1 MGNCCSCD
9 IESYG
14 IESYGY
20 NRDLHLKKNYKLQN
34 YTTNKIVEK
43 EIENQPGLVKQYY
56 LKTG

>member
-20 NRDLHLKKNYKLQN
+20 NRELHLKKDCKLQN
-34 YTTNKIVEK
+34 HGSKANKKK
-43 EIENQPGLVKQYY
+43 ELENQPVLQKYYY
-56 LKTG
+56 LYS

>member
-20 NRDLHLKKNYKLQN
+20 HKDLHLKKDTITQN
-34 YTTNKIVEK
+34 YVSTHTIEK
-43 EIENQPGLVKQYY
+43 EIENQPGLVKQ
-56 LKTG
+56 

>member
-20 NRDLHLKKNYKLQN
+20 YQDLHLKKNTKTQN
-34 YTTNKIVEK
+34 YLLNHTIQK
-43 EIENQPGLVKQYY
+43 EIENQPGLVK
-56 LKTG
+56 